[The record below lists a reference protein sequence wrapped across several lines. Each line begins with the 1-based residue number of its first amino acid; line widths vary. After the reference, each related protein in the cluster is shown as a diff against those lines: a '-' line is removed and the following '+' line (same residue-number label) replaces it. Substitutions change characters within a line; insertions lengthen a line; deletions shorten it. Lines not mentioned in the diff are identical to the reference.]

1 MLTLCFIQLKEDV
14 YDKCRYNRTFF
25 PGMARKKKIQK
36 KYKKIH
42 NKPSYRVKERLS
54 RCRKNSV
61 VYYIYVYIFVLR
73 GTRIKFFFS
82 GSTIEKLLKIQLL
95 IMYHE
100 KCDRVKCKS
109 VIDFYIK

>member
-1 MLTLCFIQLKEDV
+1 MINAGIICHFSQAWRE
-14 YDKCRYNRTFF
+14 
-25 PGMARKKKIQK
+25 KKKYKK